1 MSRPD
6 HSRPTP
12 KGSVPQPS
20 VGTHQLSPTG
30 GFALFKRRHD
40 RKGVMMNRVWI
51 AGAAVIAAGAAFSA
65 GGVGPGTAKA
75 TAAKIVG
82 GGGKRRAEEAPP
94 PPESPRGGGG
104 RGRGGVPPPLTPRG

>member
-12 KGSVPQPS
+12 TGSVPQPS
-20 VGTHQLSPTG
+20 DGTRQLSPTG

-51 AGAAVIAAGAAFSA
+51 AGAAVIAAVGAFSLTQARPESAKAA
-65 GGVGPGTAKA
+65 GGQGA
-75 TAAKIVG
+75 G
-82 GGGKRRAEEAPP
+82 GEG
-94 PPESPRGGGG
+94 SPRAPETPPQAGDPSAARRLGA
-104 RGRGGVPPPLTPRG
+104 GVFPPS